1 MSPVFAAAMGTK
13 DFSVMPGT
21 VFSSRISG
29 SPFSSQIKS
38 TLAQCLHPSAL
49 NALTDDSSI
58 LLITFSGIFGGQMYL
73 VLSPSYL
80 L

>member
-1 MSPVFAAAMGTK
+1 MGTK
-13 DFSVMPGT
+13 DFSVIPGT
-21 VFSSRISG
+21 VFNSRISG

-38 TLAQCLHPSAL
+38 TLAQCLQPSVL

-58 LLITFSGIFGGQMYL
+58 FLITSNGNFGGQMYL